1 MFAGI
6 RNALMGR
13 QSMAFAGQRNF
24 SLSNRMRAAVE
35 QVKSDTSQLG
45 PIIKTDNERTVMWK
59 IYAKFNKHNTICS
72 LFAVTEDL
80 DFMKNNEHLSYN
92 EKVLYY
98 MQLPHKAKV
107 TVSAGM
113 LGFRKSQRQE
123 YEAGY
128 QVSSRLFKL
137 IEEKKLIGPN
147 DKIEVV
153 LSNFGKGRSAFE
165 ACLMGKE
172 SAFLRSN
179 IVRISD
185 NTKIKFGGN
194 RAKAQHAAAAKKSAL
209 KGTNSK
215 KATKV
220 RTNTTF
226 RLPNT
231 LKLARKPRYARTS
244 VPHYRRLDAYKIVES
259 PIASE
264 TAIKKVE
271 DGNTLVFQVSL
282 KANKH
287 QIKAAVKELYDVEVE
302 KINTLVRPNGTKKAY
317 IRLTAD
323 HDALDV
329 ANRIGYV

>member
-6 RNALMGR
+6 RRTLLGR
-13 QSMAFAGQRNF
+13 QSMARFTARNF
-24 SLSNRMRAAVE
+24 TLLNRLRAAVE
-35 QVKSDTSQLG
+35 QTKADSQLG
-45 PIIKTDNERTVMWK
+45 PIIKTDNERIVMWK
-59 IYAKFNKHNTICS
+59 IYAKFNKHNTICT
-72 LFAVTEDL
+72 LFGVTEDL

-147 DKIEVV
+147 DKIEIV

-172 SAFLRSN
+172 SASIRSS

-194 RAKAQHAAAAKKSAL
+194 RAKAQ
-209 KGTNSK
+209 
-215 KATKV
+215 
-220 RTNTTF
+220 
-226 RLPNT
+226 
-231 LKLARKPRYARTS
+231 
-244 VPHYRRLDAYKIVES
+244 RRL
-259 PIASE
+259 
-264 TAIKKVE
+264 
-271 DGNTLVFQVSL
+271 
-282 KANKH
+282 
-287 QIKAAVKELYDVEVE
+287 
-302 KINTLVRPNGTKKAY
+302 
-317 IRLTAD
+317 
-323 HDALDV
+323 
-329 ANRIGYV
+329 